1 MDAIRRAA
9 ANITAFKLDLKS
21 VFEQFDTSGDG
32 LLSIMEMAS
41 AFLAMGVKLDV
52 NTMKAIF
59 RHFDPDGSGMTLQL
73 YFPLRTCLSCRFLSE
88 RPFSDCAFLCFC
100 RLCPLRGICLGFL

>member
-32 LLSIMEMAS
+32 FLSIMEMAS

-52 NTMKAIF
+52 QTMNAIF
-59 RHFDPDGSGMTLQL
+59 KHFDPDGSGNKIIL
-73 YFPLRTCLSCRFLSE
+73 Y
-88 RPFSDCAFLCFC
+88 
-100 RLCPLRGICLGFL
+100 